1 MLGASSLL
9 LSDEGYSIPFS
20 ARFDSAATAYMHN
33 TFGSAGNVD
42 VTTFS
47 CWFKAGRAGTDRCIF
62 SAGPDANNR
71 TQLFLNDSD
80 KILYQNVLSGT
91 RSAIISTSVFR
102 DLAGWYNIV
111 CAVDTGQGTAS
122 NRVHVYINGE
132 EIAMANLVNTYPPED
147 DNTQWGAAV
156 KHMVGAVSVD
166 NSVPFEGYMSD
177 VYIVNGLQLDPSSF
191 GFTDPSWGHWRPKQ
205 YGGPLGTN
213 GSFFNFWSSGNMG
226 LTGYNGVDVGANYT
240 VVQIAANDQMQDT
253 PSNNFAVWNEN
264 DADSDL
270 TITGGSTRAES
281 GTNQNHSNV
290 RSTFTMKPN
299 TGKWY
304 CECLNDGEI
313 AGGTAVAFGLTT
325 PQFKVDNTHPISSS
339 SGFYGAYHSNGAN
352 IAANGGVTGDM
363 DVTGTR
369 SIWQVA
375 YNSDNGQYWFGINNQ
390 YYEANAGTN
399 SNPSD
404 GTNPTATLGDGGRH
418 GALVTADSVN
428 NADQAML
435 INAGQDS
442 TWDGRKTGQNNAD
455 LNGHGD
461 FYYAPPTGYKAM
473 CTENLPYPDVLPKE
487 NFGIMTYTGTG
498 SAASHRGLGFRP
510 NLIWGKKRGTNAQN
524 HWWISDLID
533 INKQL
538 MSDSNDGHGSEANGT
553 AFDPNG
559 FDSAG
564 NDLFYNN
571 GSPYVV
577 YCWKGNGTANGVANT
592 DGTIDSVVNANVE
605 AGFSLVKYV
614 GVDSQTTTVGHGLS
628 KKPIIVLVKATSE
641 NGRHWRLMAFPDTF
655 GIDATDVAKFND
667 GSAVADDANYWND
680 TPPTTSV
687 FSVGDANDV
696 NDTDCTFQA
705 FCFHNVEGYSEF
717 GVYRG
722 NGASGS
728 ANQFDGKFYHT
739 GFRPKWILIRNI
751 KPNTTGDWVVF
762 DDAREGTNPMKTNIK
777 ANSNA
782 AEVVT
787 SSSGYELFVDF
798 YSNGFKLKGPG
809 GTINANAAEY
819 LFMCFAEVPF
829 KYANAR

>member
-1 MLGASSLL
+1 
-9 LSDEGYSIPFS
+9 
-20 ARFDSAATAYMHN
+20 
-33 TFGSAGNVD
+33 
-42 VTTFS
+42 
-47 CWFKAGRAGTDRCIF
+47 
-62 SAGPDANNR
+62 
-71 TQLFLNDSD
+71 
-80 KILYQNVLSGT
+80 
-91 RSAIISTSVFR
+91 
-102 DLAGWYNIV
+102 
-111 CAVDTGQGTAS
+111 
-122 NRVHVYINGE
+122 
-132 EIAMANLVNTYPPED
+132 
-147 DNTQWGAAV
+147 
-156 KHMVGAVSVD
+156 
-166 NSVPFEGYMSD
+166 
-177 VYIVNGLQLDPSSF
+177 
-191 GFTDPSWGHWRPKQ
+191 
-205 YGGPLGTN
+205 
-213 GSFFNFWSSGNMG
+213 
-226 LTGYNGVDVGANYT
+226 
-240 VVQIAANDQMQDT
+240 
-253 PSNNFAVWNEN
+253 
-264 DADSDL
+264 
-270 TITGGSTRAES
+270 
-281 GTNQNHSNV
+281 
-290 RSTFTMKPN
+290 
-299 TGKWY
+299 
-304 CECLNDGEI
+304 
-313 AGGTAVAFGLTT
+313 
-325 PQFKVDNTHPISSS
+325 
-339 SGFYGAYHSNGAN
+339 
-352 IAANGGVTGDM
+352 
-363 DVTGTR
+363 
-369 SIWQVA
+369 
-375 YNSDNGQYWFGINNQ
+375 
-390 YYEANAGTN
+390 
-399 SNPSD
+399 
-404 GTNPTATLGDGGRH
+404 
-418 GALVTADSVN
+418 
-428 NADQAML
+428 
-435 INAGQDS
+435 
-442 TWDGRKTGQNNAD
+442 
-455 LNGHGD
+455 
-461 FYYAPPTGYKAM
+461 M